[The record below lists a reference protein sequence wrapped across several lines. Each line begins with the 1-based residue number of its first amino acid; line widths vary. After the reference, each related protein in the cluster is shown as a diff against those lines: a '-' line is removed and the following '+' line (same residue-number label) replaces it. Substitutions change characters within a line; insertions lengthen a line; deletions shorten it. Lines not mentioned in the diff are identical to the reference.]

1 MSIATCIIQDLH
13 APPGIPFVFQIRD
26 ELPPFP
32 IRQDL
37 YQDLNGTTAI
47 VVGVDG
53 GIPKPPIVFRH
64 GVGKGLNV
72 SEAEFRETECE
83 VGDKH
88 GRPQISCCME
98 CARQLGSNALDA
110 LLPRRLPRRIHS
122 DSEPDFPFMATSTL
136 LRSCP
141 IYIDRAVI
149 VVNKPPG
156 VVCQLHD
163 KKVCGLPQAPVVP
176 NLTETH
182 S

>member
-1 MSIATCIIQDLH
+1 MSIVTHIIQDLH
-13 APPGIPFVFQIRD
+13 APPGILLVFQIRD
-26 ELPPFP
+26 ENPPFP

-37 YQDLNGTTAI
+37 NQDLDGVAAV

-53 GIPKPPIVFRH
+53 GLPKPPIVFRH
-64 GVGKGLNV
+64 GVGRGLNV
-72 SEAEFRETECE
+72 SEADFRETECE

-88 GRPQISCCME
+88 GRPQN
-98 CARQLGSNALDA
+98 QLLHGMCS
-110 LLPRRLPRRIHS
+110 LPTWQQHVGRVAASVIAEAHTS
-122 DSEPDFPFMATSTL
+122 DTEPDFPFMATSTL

-163 KKVCGLPQAPVVP
+163 KKVCGLP
-176 NLTETH
+176 H
-182 S
+182 